1 MVYGLEVY
9 AANGTKVIEAS
20 SRVTRSFGSGT
31 TSSITH
37 GSYVDIS
44 VSGMTLGDDW
54 QVFSTPN
61 SAPNSLSGRLHD
73 TQRHSG
79 YFRISN
85 NMGVTSSFD
94 YIVIRSG

>member
-1 MVYGLEVY
+1 MVYGLEVF

-20 SRVTRSFGSGT
+20 SRVTRSFGEGT

-37 GSYVDIS
+37 GSYVDVS
-44 VSGMTLGDDW
+44 VTGMTSSDDW

-61 SAPNSLSGRLHD
+61 SAPNSTAARSHD
-73 TQRHSG
+73 TQRFSG

-85 NMGVTSSFD
+85 NMGVTSTFD

>member
-31 TSSITH
+31 TSNITH

-44 VSGMTLGDDW
+44 VTGMTSGDDW

-61 SAPNSLSGRLHD
+61 NAPSGLAGRSHD
-73 TQRHSG
+73 TQR
-79 YFRISN
+79 
-85 NMGVTSSFD
+85 
-94 YIVIRSG
+94 

>member
-31 TSSITH
+31 TSNITH

-44 VSGMTLGDDW
+44 VTGKCFQHQTMRQAVCLVARMTPRDI
-54 QVFSTPN
+54 QAIF
-61 SAPNSLSGRLHD
+61 
-73 TQRHSG
+73 G
-79 YFRISN
+79 YQTIW
-85 NMGVTSSFD
+85 V
-94 YIVIRSG
+94 

>member
-9 AANGTKVIEAS
+9 AANGAKVIEAS

-31 TSSITH
+31 TSNITH

-44 VSGMTLGDDW
+44 VTGMTSGDDW

-61 SAPNSLSGRLHD
+61 NAPSGLSGRSHD
-73 TQRHSG
+73 TQRYSG
-79 YFRISN
+79 YFRVSN